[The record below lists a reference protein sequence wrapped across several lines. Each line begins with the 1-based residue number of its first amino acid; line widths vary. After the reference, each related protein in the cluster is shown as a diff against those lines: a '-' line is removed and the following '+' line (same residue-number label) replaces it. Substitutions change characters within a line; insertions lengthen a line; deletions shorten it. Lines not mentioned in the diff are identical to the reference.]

1 MAEFSSMRASV
12 TGSAVPMH
20 SYSYGSSEN
29 GDSGNVYVDL
39 DAVNNVRQETEEE
52 AEGAGNT
59 VTFGGVETFATN
71 SAAGSTIGAVTEGR
85 LSYYPITTYSMLNLC
100 LDKALDVYM
109 YIYPTGHSEKSS
121 IMLFH
126 ETCFF

>member
-1 MAEFSSMRASV
+1 MSLIDNTLLVVENSGFKICYRVFLTLFLNLPTGQKSKMAEFSSMRASV

-39 DAVNNVRQETEEE
+39 DAVNNVRQKMEQE

-71 SAAGSTIGAVTEGR
+71 SAAGSTIGAVTEGKF
-85 LSYYPITTYSMLNLC
+85 LPPNYY
-100 LDKALDVYM
+100 
-109 YIYPTGHSEKSS
+109 
-121 IMLFH
+121 
-126 ETCFF
+126 